1 MGGALRSGRGLGGPG
16 AGGVVAALAEQPTL
30 VPGVYRLPEDP
41 VGPDILIPGFG
52 SSEAVLG
59 AFGWF
64 SAGWIERLAPGLAVY
79 LNRDGAAP
87 IEFTVAP
94 WHYPAEVRAMEKA
107 QALSPDEAQ
116 ARVAE
121 VLTGGG
127 IEQAAT
133 ALARHALDC
142 MTWMIA
148 TAKLRLRVAVPIAG
162 SNYHPKFWLFREGE
176 DQVIVRGSGNATGRG
191 IDGGV
196 EHFDVDVSWIA
207 SSRPRV
213 EQGVRMME
221 DWRLGRSRGIERV
234 VALEEALRQRIIQV
248 APGAAP
254 EVADYD
260 AAVARDGSPP
270 WASGAGRRSRVLQL
284 RIPDWLNWRTGRYVH
299 QKEAVDA
306 WEGEPE
312 PERGT
317 IAMAT
322 GAGKT
327 LTALVCAARCQDR
340 LPANGPFAVV
350 VAAPSVPLVLQ
361 WRDEIAKF
369 GVIAATPT
377 LSRDTDAALTNFFRG
392 LRGGG
397 THVMVITNNLL
408 CTEAF
413 RATMERMS
421 NGVPTLLIGDEA
433 HRLGAHGFIDAPPEF
448 FERRLALSAT
458 PERQYD
464 PDGTEAIFQFFGPP
478 AYEFGLDRAIGFCLV
493 PYDYLV
499 HAAVLEEEELDAF
512 LALTRRIGQRMAFA
526 DDSEDDSLL
535 RLLLRRRRIVENA
548 EAKLPLLR
556 SVLHRRGRSL
566 DRALI
571 YASAKNP
578 AQFDAIGAMLDV
590 LEVRWAPVT
599 QETTASAGKL
609 ERTLDAFRD
618 GGYQVLLAKKVLD
631 EGVDIPSVRE
641 AFIVASSSVERE
653 WVQRRGRVLRRHP
666 GKNHAVVHDFLA
678 LPPTEVVEVGDK
690 ALGGL
695 VANELERAYAF
706 AGHARNAAGEDGVL
720 AAIRRLR
727 EAYWPESSLSSQ
739 RILNGPGE
747 RFLAPGMWME
757 GTE

>member
-1 MGGALRSGRGLGGPG
+1 MGRALRSGRRLRVPV
-16 AGGVVAALAEQPTL
+16 AAGVVTALADQATL

-41 VGPDILIPGFG
+41 VGPDVLIPGFR

-64 SAGWIERLAPGLAVY
+64 TAGWIERLAPGLAVY
-79 LNRDGAAP
+79 LNRDDTGP

-94 WHYPAEVRAMEKA
+94 WHYPAEIEAMERA
-107 QALSPDEAQ
+107 QALSVDEGQ

-121 VLTGGG
+121 VLTGASV
-127 IEQAAT
+127 EQAET
-133 ALARHALDC
+133 ALAQHALDC

-148 TAKLRLRVAVPIAG
+148 TGKLSLRIAVPTAG
-162 SNYHPKFWLFREGE
+162 SNYHPKFWFFREGQ
-176 DQVIVRGSGNATGRG
+176 DQLIVRGSGNATSRG
-191 IDGGV
+191 IDRGV
-196 EHFDVDVSWIA
+196 EHFDVDVSWVPA
-207 SSRPRV
+207 SRTRV
-213 EQGVRMME
+213 QQGVRIME
-221 DWRLGRSRGIERV
+221 DWRRGRSQGIERV
-234 VALEEALRQRIIQV
+234 VALEEALRQRIIEV
-248 APGAAP
+248 APDVAP
-254 EVADYD
+254 KAADYD
-260 AAVARDGSPP
+260 AAVVRDGNPP
-270 WASGAGRRSRVLQL
+270 WAAGAKRRPKAPRLEA
-284 RIPDWLNWRTGRYVH
+284 PDWLNWRTGRYAH

-306 WEGEPE
+306 WEGDPE

-327 LTALVCAARCQDR
+327 LTALVCAARCQER
-340 LPANGPFAVV
+340 LPAESPFAVV

-361 WRDEIAKF
+361 WRGEIARF
-369 GVIAATPT
+369 GIRAATPT
-377 LSRDTDAALTNFFRG
+377 VAGDTDAALTNFFRG
-392 LRGGG
+392 LRRDG

-413 RATMERMS
+413 RTTMGRMS
-421 NGVPTLLIGDEA
+421 RGVPTLLIADEA

-448 FERRLALSAT
+448 FQRRLALSAT

-464 PDGTEAIFQFFGPP
+464 PDGTEAIFRFFGPP
-478 AYEFGLDRAIGFCLV
+478 VYDFGLDRAIGFCLV

-499 HAAVLEEEELDAF
+499 HAGVLEEEELDDF
-512 LALTRRIGQRMAFA
+512 LALTRRIGERMAFG
-526 DDSEDDSLL
+526 DDLEDDSLL

-548 EAKLPLLR
+548 GAKLPLLR
-556 SVLHRRGRSL
+556 AVLRRRGRSL
-566 DRALI
+566 EQALI

-578 AQFDAIGAMLDV
+578 AQFETIGSMLDE

-631 EGVDIPSVRE
+631 EGVDIPGVRE

-666 GKNHAVVHDFLA
+666 GKSHAVVHDFLA
-678 LPPTEVVEVGDK
+678 LPPRDIVARGDK

-706 AGHARNAAGEDGVL
+706 AGHARNAAGEDGAL
-720 AAIRRLR
+720 AVIRRLR
-727 EAYWPESSLSSQ
+727 EAYWPDSSLGGR
-739 RILNGPGE
+739 RILKGPGE
-747 RFLAPGMWME
+747 QILAPGTWRE
-757 GTE
+757 RTG

>member
-1 MGGALRSGRGLGGPG
+1 MP
-16 AGGVVAALAEQPTL
+16 ALAEQPTL

-41 VGPDILIPGFG
+41 VGPDILIPGFL

-79 LNRDGAAP
+79 LNREGTAP

-94 WHYPAEVRAMEKA
+94 RHYPAEIRAMERA
-107 QALSPDEAQ
+107 QALSADEAQ

-121 VLTGGG
+121 VLTGASV
-127 IEQAAT
+127 EQVET

-148 TAKLRLRVAVPIAG
+148 KGKLRLRVAVPAVG
-162 SNYHPKFWLFREGE
+162 SNYHPKFWLFCEGE
-176 DQVIVRGSGNATGRG
+176 DRLIVRGSGNATGRG
-191 IDGGV
+191 IELGV
-196 EHFDVDVSWIA
+196 EHFDVDVSWVPT
-207 SSRPRV
+207 SRTRV
-213 EQGVRMME
+213 RQGVRMLE
-221 DWRLGRSRGIERV
+221 DWRLGRSQGIDRV
-234 VALEEALRQRIIQV
+234 VALEEALRQKIIEV
-248 APGAAP
+248 APDAAP
-254 EVADYD
+254 EAADYD
-260 AAVARDGSPP
+260 AAVVRDGNPS
-270 WASGAGRRSRVLQL
+270 WAAGAWRRRQGPRLRV
-284 RIPDWLNWRTGRYVH
+284 PDWLNWRTGRYAH

-306 WEGEPE
+306 WEGDPE

-317 IAMAT
+317 MAMAT

-340 LPANGPFAVV
+340 LPAESPFVVV

-369 GVIAATPT
+369 GLHAATPT
-377 LSRDTDAALTNFFRG
+377 LGGDTDAALTNFSRG
-392 LRGGG
+392 LQLGG
-397 THVMVITNNLL
+397 THLMVITNNLL
-408 CTEAF
+408 CTESF
-413 RATMERMS
+413 RTTMERMS
-421 NGVPTLLIGDEA
+421 RALPTLLVADEA

-464 PDGTEAIFQFFGPP
+464 PDGTEAVFRFFGPP
-478 AYEFGLDRAIGFCLV
+478 VYEFGLDRAIGFCLV

-499 HAAVLEEEELDAF
+499 HAAVLDEEELDDF
-512 LALTRRIGQRMAFA
+512 LALTRRIGQRIAFA
-526 DDSEDDSLL
+526 DGSAQDDSLL

-548 EAKLPLLR
+548 EAKLPVLR
-556 SVLHRRGRSL
+556 AVLRRRGRSL
-566 DRALI
+566 EQALV

-578 AQFDAIGAMLDV
+578 AQFDAIGRILSE
-590 LEVRWAPVT
+590 LELRWAPVT

-609 ERTLDAFRD
+609 ERTLDAFRE
-618 GGYQVLLAKKVLD
+618 GGCQVLLAKKVLD
-631 EGVDIPSVRE
+631 EGVDIPAVRE

-666 GKNHAVVHDFLA
+666 GKTHAVVHDFLA
-678 LPPTEVVEVGDK
+678 LPPTDVVKRGDQ

-695 VANELERAYAF
+695 VANELGRAYAF
-706 AGHARNAAGEDGVL
+706 AGHARNATGESGAL

-727 EAYWPESSLSSQ
+727 EAYWPDAGFGDRTILKLSGD
-739 RILNGPGE
+739 RI
-747 RFLAPGMWME
+747 LAPGTWRE
-757 GTE
+757 QKP